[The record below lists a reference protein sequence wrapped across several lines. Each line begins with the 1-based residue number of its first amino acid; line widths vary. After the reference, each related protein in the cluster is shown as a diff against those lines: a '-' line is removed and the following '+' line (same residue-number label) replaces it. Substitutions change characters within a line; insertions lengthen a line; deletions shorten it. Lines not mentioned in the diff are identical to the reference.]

1 MPYLQTKGGQPA
13 KGITSMEFEHIMKKL
28 KQHMEEPQM
37 KQLLPRGERWL
48 YSWDN
53 DKVHQGAKLENMCME
68 QEERF
73 ELPELSSDMHKVVE
87 HVHAWLQARMQQWLE
102 DKDEEKLTV
111 EQCTAELVR
120 LFEQELQQES
130 IKKDVKSLKAT
141 YKAVIERRGGYIT
154 AAAR

>member
-1 MPYLQTKGGQPA
+1 
-13 KGITSMEFEHIMKKL
+13 MEFEHLMKKL
-28 KQHMEEPQM
+28 KQHMDKPEM
-37 KQLLPRGERWL
+37 KQLLGRGEKWL

-53 DKVHQGAKLENMCME
+53 DKVHQGAKLENIGMQ

-111 EQCTAELVR
+111 DECSAELVR
-120 LFEQELQQES
+120 LFEQELKHES
-130 IKKDVKSLKAT
+130 IQKDVKSLKAT
-141 YKAVIERRGGYIT
+141 YKAVIDRRGGYTT
-154 AAAR
+154 AADR